1 MTTRLYKINGVYNTW
16 QYWHDSCG
24 YSESPSQPMNF
35 KRSDGEHWGENA
47 GDGYALNSD
56 GELSQWSMWSD
67 GIVGWFDANDLAE
80 QGAYP
85 ASSADLFVERTGE
98 KAKAVSLDDGT
109 NTYYLIDGY
118 LDLGWRLWEVLE
130 AEGWQIS
137 SGGELAYIIVD
148 EDTGEIV
155 FSQND
160 PGMEFAEVGTLLM
173 PDSEMITVYE
183 TGVRTESFY
192 FTTNGRNETQNTN
205 ISWRDI
211 PVYNEDGTAPPA
223 DTPYADSSV
232 LAFMDVDGNT
242 KQAQGE
248 GLYVNDGVLRLDAPD
263 TDEGEQWSALVERI
277 EPAPSELTAYFTS
290 AGAGST
296 SDTSVGRNSYY
307 PLFDANGNR
316 IPYDSTKVYVI
327 VGVYQYDGTQVQTS
341 ADDFLGGPDGTGL
354 MWFSNVLPST
364 GRFYYAYKLTYTVS

>member
-24 YSESPSQPMNF
+24 YSESPSQPMSF
-35 KRSDGEHWGENA
+35 KRSDGDHWGENA

-173 PDSEMITVYE
+173 PDSEMILVQEASLPLATFYLNPE
-183 TGVRTESFY
+183 GRDATENHTLSLVDNPVFDADG
-192 FTTNGRNETQNTN
+192 NN
-205 ISWRDI
+205 IL
-211 PVYNEDGTAPPA
+211 
-223 DTPYADSSV
+223 YADYPD
-232 LAFMDVDGNT
+232 LQGNKPFCFMRVDNT
-242 KQAQGE
+242 FFMGGE
-248 GLYVNDGVLRLDAPD
+248 GDSLINFS
-263 TDEGEQWSALVERI
+263 EGKAGIGALASLGKSAWSVSFEV
-277 EPAPSELTAYFTS
+277 PPTELTAYFTS
-290 AGAGST
+290 AGASATSNKEMTWGNYQLYDASGAVILSDDNHTYTFVKAYDYAGNEVAIPSAVYAPVFNNSGTLCLGMSPGSFT
-296 SDTSVGRNSYY
+296 
-307 PLFDANGNR
+307 
-316 IPYDSTKVYVI
+316 
-327 VGVYQYDGTQVQTS
+327 
-341 ADDFLGGPDGTGL
+341 
-354 MWFSNVLPST
+354 
-364 GRFYYAYKLTYTVS
+364 AYRLTYIVSDNT

>member
-24 YSESPSQPMNF
+24 YSESPSQPMSF
-35 KRSDGEHWGENA
+35 KKSDGEHWGEEA
-47 GDGYALNSD
+47 GEGYALNSD

-80 QGAYP
+80 QGVYP

-137 SGGELAYIIVD
+137 SGGELAYIVVD

-173 PDSEMITVYE
+173 PDSEMILVPEASLPLATFYLNPE
-183 TGVRTESFY
+183 GRDATENHTLSLVDNPVFDA
-192 FTTNGRNETQNTN
+192 NGNN
-205 ISWRDI
+205 IL
-211 PVYNEDGTAPPA
+211 
-223 DTPYADSSV
+223 YADYPD
-232 LAFMDVDGNT
+232 LQGNKPFCFMRVDNT
-242 KQAQGE
+242 FFMGGE
-248 GLYVNDGVLRLDAPD
+248 GDSLINFS
-263 TDEGEQWSALVERI
+263 EGKAGIGAFASRGKSAWSVSFEV
-277 EPAPSELTAYFTS
+277 PPSELTAYFTS
-290 AGAGST
+290 QGAEGT
-296 SDTSVGRNSYY
+296 SNTYIRTTDY
-307 PLFDANGNR
+307 PYLYDASGVR
-316 IPYDSTKVYVI
+316 IPYDSSKTYTVI
-327 VGVYQYDGTQVQTS
+327 EVRQYDGTVLELS
-341 ADDFLGGPDGTGL
+341 ASISGDSAGL
-354 MWFSNVLPST
+354 FFHQGSGKVNVYVVT
-364 GRFYYAYKLTYTVS
+364 YKVS